1 MTKRP
6 RYSQEFKDAIVALYQ
21 EGRSSLSLSID
32 TVWPPLPLLNGFM
45 AAKNK

>member
-6 RYSQEFKDAIVALYQ
+6 RYSQEFKDAIVP
-21 EGRSSLSLSID
+21 SIKKVVPLCHFQLN